1 MLNMRKRVSKL
12 PQNPIFLQHPN
23 LYCFY
28 LVIQVGSMYLNDS
41 FGPPRAFATWNS
53 KLALQ

>member
-1 MLNMRKRVSKL
+1 MFNMHEGVSKL
-12 PQNPIFLQHPN
+12 PQNPIFLQHLN
-23 LYCFY
+23 LDCFY
-28 LVIQVGSMYLNDS
+28 LVIEVGSMYLNDS